1 MQSWTKKAEISLDLN
16 RGREV
21 LGDLLTEAEMEAD
34 LERMITLTPEQLEE
48 ELRSGAVN
56 PVDGAGL
63 LARAIEKVEEA
74 AGQLA
79 AAPERNLADEL
90 DDLIDEAWIRRIAG
104 MTLFEIRELAEGS
117 NLTDEQAE
125 AILRRAKAWI
135 EEVAARSASRH

>member
-1 MQSWTKKAEISLDLN
+1 MHSWTKKAEISLDLN

-34 LERMITLTPEQLEE
+34 LERMITLTPEQFEE
-48 ELRSGAVN
+48 ELKSNAVS
-56 PVDGAGL
+56 PDDGVRL
-63 LARAIEKVEEA
+63 LARALEYVEEA
-74 AGQLA
+74 AGQPP
-79 AAPERNLADEL
+79 AAPARSLADEL

-117 NLTDEQAE
+117 SLTDEQAE

-135 EEVAARSASRH
+135 EELEGREPTH